1 MPDAPPSA
9 RQAGFALVEV
19 LVSLALAALIGV
31 LLVEAVRV
39 AGRTASAVAAAEG
52 AEQVQGVRDHLR
64 RTLGSLASRHMDGS
78 LPTVRGGPETLSA
91 AIAPDRNLERPAE
104 VVAALAGVPRGD
116 GATDLIERRIPLE
129 TLQGLAPTAR
139 SEVLMERVAGLAFR
153 YFGAPAKGLPPVWL
167 PAWTRADRQ
176 PDLIEVRVAFP
187 PGDRRRWPPLVV
199 ATGDRP

>member
-1 MPDAPPSA
+1 MPETRSDAN
-9 RQAGFALVEV
+9 QAGFALVEV
-19 LVSLALAALIGV
+19 LVSLALAALIAL

-39 AGRTASAVAAAEG
+39 AGRTATAVAAAG
-52 AEQVQGVRDHLR
+52 SADQVQAVRDHLR

-78 LPTVRGGPETLSA
+78 RPAVQGGPETLSA
-91 AIAPDRNLERPAE
+91 AIAPDRSLERPAE
-104 VVAALAGVPRGD
+104 VVASFAGAPRGD
-116 GATDLIERRIPLE
+116 GAADLIERRIPLE
-129 TLQGLAPTAR
+129 ALQGLAPAAR

-167 PAWTRADRQ
+167 PAWSRADRQ
-176 PDLIEVRVAFP
+176 PDLIEVQIAFP